1 MGEEPVL
8 DLNSARNMSMSPE
21 EVLKFGKVFGKL
33 GISVVIGRDCNP
45 GSMMMMN
52 AFIAGMLSVG
62 TEVWDAGIMPTPAI
76 AFASKNFDFFVMVGT
91 PDRTGDLPKGKI
103 YNKDGSPLDRNS
115 LRDIIRRYND
125 NDFQLQPYNKTGTI
139 HQTNMIAQNY
149 IEYISASHNGR
160 RAPIILDCGC
170 GSTSLCAPHVLAK
183 IGCDLISIN
192 AQIDGDFR
200 PRPPGISNTDIAST
214 NEIVASNMGSIGIAL
229 NGDGTHLAL
238 IDEAG
243 RYVSLEEMLALILLH
258 TKPSVLALPV
268 DMSAMIDDAF
278 YGALNVN
285 SNLKNAAS
293 HKIIRTD
300 GTLESTTK
308 ALKEEGSGI
317 GVTNDGA
324 FIFSES
330 SLCPDAIHASIII
343 SEIASKNSIRD
354 IISSLPKYVI
364 VNDVIHF
371 SGNREVF
378 TKKINDKLTSI
389 ESKSVFAIKGW
400 RVEMRNGWFTI
411 SFNEDLPDYIN
422 LVSESRDKAYAITM
436 MEMAKSL
443 VFRCV

>member
-1 MGEEPVL
+1 M
-8 DLNSARNMSMSPE
+8 
-21 EVLKFGKVFGKL
+21 
-33 GISVVIGRDCNP
+33 
-45 GSMMMMN
+45 
-52 AFIAGMLSVG
+52 
-62 TEVWDAGIMPTPAI
+62 
-76 AFASKNFDFFVMVGT
+76 
-91 PDRTGDLPKGKI
+91 
-103 YNKDGSPLDRNS
+103 
-115 LRDIIRRYND
+115 
-125 NDFQLQPYNKTGTI
+125 
-139 HQTNMIAQNY
+139 NMIAQNY

-214 NEIVASNMGSIGIAL
+214 NEIVASNTGSIGIAL

-243 RYVSLEEMLALILLH
+243 RYVSLEEMLALVLLH
-258 TKPSVLALPV
+258 TKPSVLVLPV
-268 DMSAMIDDAF
+268 DMSAVIDDAF
-278 YGALNVN
+278 YGTLDVN
-285 SNLKNAAS
+285 PNLKNAAS

-330 SLCPDAIHASIII
+330 SLCPDAIHTSIII

-411 SFNEDLPDYIN
+411 SFNEDIPDYIN